1 MLPQLTHLEEN
12 VGAVVDEEDER
23 ADPPEVDGP
32 GAHHE
37 ADRRHVVDEH
47 LPKNQTIYLAAKI
60 RISQIRLDWDM
71 DYLIQG
77 HKRAVSAFGDVC
89 WKVDGNTKL
98 RN

>member
-77 HKRAVSAFGDVC
+77 QKELSLHLEMFVER
-89 WKVDGNTKL
+89 
-98 RN
+98 

>member
-1 MLPQLTHLEEN
+1 MEAFVVSFEISCQTSGRRCGFGLCMLPQLTHLEEN

-37 ADRRHVVDEH
+37 ADRRHVVNEH

-60 RISQIRLDWDM
+60 RISQIRLD
-71 DYLIQG
+71 
-77 HKRAVSAFGDVC
+77 
-89 WKVDGNTKL
+89 
-98 RN
+98 